1 MPTRDFYDVL
11 GVDRSASEADIK
23 KAYRALAREHHPDV
37 REDKSAAELRFKEIN
52 EAYAVLSDRR
62 KRDAYDRFGTVPSGN
77 GGFSDFG
84 GFGSPFAG
92 GFGDIFD
99 MFFNEPRSSTAR
111 HRAGPARGSDLRYD
125 LQISLEEAFTGATRE
140 ITFEHLAACAAC
152 KGSGAEPGT
161 LIVRCEQCSG
171 TGAVRHVRQTPFGHF
186 ATQSTCQACNGAGQ
200 RPQTPCHVCHG
211 HGRRDTTRTLSVRIP
226 AGVDNGSRIRVA
238 GSGEAGEHGGS
249 QGDLYV
255 YLSIKPHPQFRRDG
269 PDTFTD
275 IVASFPQAALGS
287 QVSVPSLEGQL
298 KLTLTPGTQSGTSYR
313 LRGHGMPRVR
323 GSQRGDHVVTVY
335 VAVPTKLSRRQ
346 RELLEEYAR
355 AGGDHIEEKSFLERV
370 KEAFK
375 PD

>member
-1 MPTRDFYDVL
+1 MPTRDFYDIL
-11 GVDRSASEADIK
+11 GVERNATEADIK

-37 REDKSAAELRFKEIN
+37 SEDKHTAEHRFKEIN

-62 KRDAYDRFGTVPSGN
+62 KREAYDRFGTVPGSGN

-84 GFGSPFAG
+84 GFTS

-99 MFFNEPRSSTAR
+99 MFFNEPRGAAT
-111 HRAGPARGSDLRYD
+111 HRQAGPSRGSDLRYD
-125 LQISLEEAFTGATRE
+125 LQISLEEAFAGTTKE
-140 ITFEHLAACAAC
+140 ITFQHLAQCGTC

-161 LIVRCEQCSG
+161 LIVRCEHCNG

-186 ATQSTCQACNGAGQ
+186 ATQSTCQTCMGAGAA
-200 RPQTPCHVCHG
+200 PQTPCRACRG
-211 HGRRDTTRTLSVRIP
+211 HGRTELTRTLSVRIP
-226 AGVDNGSRIRVA
+226 PGVDEGSRIRIA
-238 GSGEAGEHGGS
+238 GSGEAGAHGGP

-255 YLSIKPHPQFRRDG
+255 YLSIRPHPRFRRDG
-269 PDTFTD
+269 PDTLTD
-275 IVASFPQAALGS
+275 VVASFPQAALGS
-287 QVSVPSLEGQL
+287 QISVPSLEGDL
-298 KLTLTPGTQSGTSYR
+298 PLTLSPGTQSGTAYR
-313 LRGHGMPRVR
+313 LRSHGMPRVR
-323 GSQRGDHVVTVY
+323 GAQRGDHIVTVY

-355 AGGDHIEEKSFLERV
+355 AGGDHVEEKSFFERV